1 MAKSKNSMNDYLTR
15 IRGQAATA
23 HADDTPTQPEVKEE
37 SKRVSVPSLPIESA
51 PEKPS
56 KPTPQK
62 RDTKPK
68 RRRSIWGNP
77 YPDAQ
82 PHQTTIYTCDED
94 ALLVQQLRLK
104 LRYSKDW
111 MVYKYALEELAKR
124 EGIS

>member
-1 MAKSKNSMNDYLTR
+1 MAKPKNSMNDYLTR

-23 HADDTPTQPEVKEE
+23 HADEMPIQPEVKAE
-37 SKRVSVPSLPIESA
+37 SKQVSVPSVPIQPK

-56 KPTPQK
+56 KPTTQK
-62 RDTKPK
+62 RDIKPK
-68 RRRSIWGNP
+68 RRRSIWENP

-94 ALLVQQLRLK
+94 TMLVQKLRLK

-124 EGIS
+124 EGV